1 MFDAEN
7 TIKSGAD
14 LEVRPDN
21 EDSASTFSDRVAL
34 LYESLPLAL
43 SAILVNGA
51 ILSAVQWST
60 AGKTRVTIWFAFT
73 LLIVLLRAGLYY
85 AFRRQAPADR
95 ATHSSRWL
103 NLFLIGVLGSGLLWG
118 STGYFFFPANEPT
131 HQLFVVFIVGG
142 MAAGAI
148 TTLSASFT
156 AIMLFLVPAL
166 GPLIV
171 LLFLGDSPL
180 SATMSGMVALFL
192 LMLTTTAWRSNQ
204 LIIESLRRH
213 YARER
218 AEATLRFQVY
228 HDSLTGLPNRRLLV
242 DRLEQEVARC
252 KRHHYMAA
260 VLFID
265 IDRFK
270 TINDSLGH
278 VAGDALLREIATRL
292 RASVRKE
299 DTAARLGGDEFV
311 VVLPELGSDEVP
323 VARKA
328 GRLARKIA
336 HILSESYL
344 VDERALHV
352 TSSIGI
358 ALCPVDGDTDANEIL
373 KQADI
378 AMYRAKELGRN
389 TIQFYQPDMQI
400 AINKRLVLEN
410 ELRVALQRNEMEL
423 YFQPQL
429 DIDGR
434 IVSAEALLR
443 WNNPERGLVSPGD
456 FIPIA
461 EETGIILPLGEWVL
475 HAACTQLK
483 SWMDSADLG
492 QIKRFPGI
500 AINVSPRQFQQVD
513 FFQRVQRIIEQ
524 TGVDPRYVE
533 LELTEGM
540 LTENIEDTAR
550 KMEQLSNLG
559 VLLAIDDFGTGYSSL
574 YFLKR
579 LRLDRIKIDQS
590 FIRDVT
596 TDASSATIVQTII
609 LMAHNLG
616 LNVIAEGVE
625 TETELRFLRERG
637 CNSYQGYYFSKPLP
651 RDTFFRYLTDAC

>member
-1 MFDAEN
+1 MFDVES
-7 TIKSGAD
+7 TIKSGTG
-14 LEVRPDN
+14 LEVKSDN
-21 EDSASTFSDRVAL
+21 EDSASTFPDRVAL

-43 SAILVNGA
+43 SAILINGA
-51 ILSAVQWST
+51 ILSAVQWT
-60 AGKTRVTIWFAFT
+60 AAGKTNVTIWFSLT
-73 LLIVLLRAGLYY
+73 LLVVLLRSGLYY
-85 AFRRQAPADR
+85 AFRRQSSSEPA
-95 ATHSSRWL
+95 AHSARWL
-103 NLFLIGVLGSGLLWG
+103 NLFLIGVLASGALWG
-118 STGYFFFPANEPT
+118 STGYFLFPANGPT
-131 HQLFVVFIVGG
+131 HQLFVVFVVGG

-148 TTLSASFT
+148 TTLSASFR
-156 AIMLFLVPAL
+156 AIMLFLIPAL
-166 GPLIV
+166 SPLIV
-171 LLFLGDSPL
+171 LLFLSDSPL
-180 SATMSGMVALFL
+180 NVTMSVMVTLFL
-192 LMLTTTAWRSNQ
+192 LMLTATAWRSNR
-204 LIIESLRRH
+204 LIIQSLRRR

-218 AEATLRFQVY
+218 AEATLRFQAY

-242 DRLEQEVARC
+242 DRLEQEIARC
-252 KRHHYMAA
+252 KRHNYMAA

-278 VAGDALLREIATRL
+278 AAGDALLRTIATRL
-292 RASVRKE
+292 KANLRKE

-311 VVLPELGSDEVP
+311 VVLPELGSDEIP
-323 VARKA
+323 VAGKA
-328 GRLARKIA
+328 GRLAQKIG
-336 HILSESYL
+336 HILSESYQ
-344 VDERALHV
+344 VDGRALHV

-358 ALCPVDGDTDANEIL
+358 ALCPVDDTDANEVL

-389 TIQFYQPDMQI
+389 TVRFYQPDMQI

-429 DIDGR
+429 DADGR
-434 IVSAEALLR
+434 IVAAEALLR
-443 WNNPERGLVSPGD
+443 WNNPERGLVSPGE

-475 HAACTQLK
+475 RTACTQLK

-492 QIKRFPGI
+492 QIKQFPGI
-500 AINVSPRQFQQVD
+500 AINVSPRQFQQQD

-550 KMEQLSNLG
+550 KMEQLSGLG

-574 YFLKR
+574 YYLKH

-596 TDASSATIVQTII
+596 TDANSATIVQTII

-625 TETELRFLRERG
+625 TETELRFLRDKG

-651 RDTFFRYLTDAC
+651 RDRFFQYLQAAS